1 MEIIFDFEDEKP
13 ICLEFCYLDRSNSP
27 PAVIVENPVWESISE
42 GIRKVYKFG
51 GFVRLSVNEPQ
62 NSLVRELSMDSL
74 PGRFKLAVLTS
85 SPNPKEEYLE
95 WWEFGD
101 SPFRGVV
108 RFGDDEFDSRTVC
121 ADISIAEAVFKEL
134 YETGG
139 LDVGLAQMRSP
150 WNPRP

>member
-1 MEIIFDFEDEKP
+1 M
-13 ICLEFCYLDRSNSP
+13 
-27 PAVIVENPVWESISE
+27 
-42 GIRKVYKFG
+42 RKVYKFG

-62 NSLVRELSMDSL
+62 SSLVRELSMDSL

-150 WNPRP
+150 GTPCHDHKSIRGQHKGDRFIFPTLIFLSRGGSSADAVRRLRDA

>member
-1 MEIIFDFEDEKP
+1 MNSSCQHVLCGLVDFSKKLPDNIVKVRKGMTFFVE
-13 ICLEFCYLDRSNSP
+13 RSALYSL
-27 PAVIVENPVWESISE
+27 SI
-42 GIRKVYKFG
+42 
-51 GFVRLSVNEPQ
+51 L
-62 NSLVRELSMDSL
+62 
-74 PGRFKLAVLTS
+74 KLAVLTS

>member
-1 MEIIFDFEDEKP
+1 MEIMFDFEDEAP
-13 ICLEFCYLDRSNSP
+13 ICLELCYLDRSNFP

-51 GFVRLSVNEPQ
+51 GFVRLSVNEPKS
-62 NSLVRELSMDSL
+62 SLVRELSMDSL

-95 WWEFGD
+95 WGGVGD

-108 RFGDDEFDSRTVC
+108 RFGDDDFDSRTVC
-121 ADISIAEAVFKEL
+121 ADISIAEAIFKEL

-139 LDVGLAQMRSP
+139 LDVGLSQMRSP
-150 WNPRP
+150 WNPKP